1 VTELIWSPRA
11 AADLEEIRAFIEVDS
26 PAWAD
31 LTVRR
36 LVAAAERLRQFPE
49 SGRMVPERQSQEL
62 REVISGHYRIVYRL
76 GSTTAEIATVFRGSR
91 DFSALGLD

>member
-11 AADLEEIRAFIEVDS
+11 IADLDEIRTYIDTDS

-36 LVAAAERLRQFPE
+36 IVAAAERLQQFPD
-49 SGRMVPERQSQEL
+49 SGSVVPERRSPEL
-62 REVISGHYRIVYRL
+62 REVISGNFRIVYRRRA
-76 GSTTAEIATVFRGSR
+76 TTVEIATVFRGSR
-91 DFSALGLD
+91 DFSGMGL